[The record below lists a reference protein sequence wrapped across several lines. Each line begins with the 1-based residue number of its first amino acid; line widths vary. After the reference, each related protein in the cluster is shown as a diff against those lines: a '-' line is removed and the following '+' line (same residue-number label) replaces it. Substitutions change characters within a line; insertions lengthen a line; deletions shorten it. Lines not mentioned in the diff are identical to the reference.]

1 MSMTTLMMI
10 HGVTMQTGAL
20 CRAAQAV
27 GDRDEHEPSAARARG
42 ERCADG
48 KMASRVQS
56 LEHHDGEIAPASSQ
70 PRAGI

>member
-1 MSMTTLMMI
+1 MI
-10 HGVTMQTGAL
+10 MIDGVPMQTGAL

-27 GDRDEHEPSAARARG
+27 GDRDEYEPSAARARG